1 MKKFYLGIDVG
12 STKCHAIIADESG
25 RAVGFGKGGA
35 GNWET
40 VGWENTRQVLHE
52 ILDLA
57 LESGGVSREQI
68 AGAGFGVAGFDWEED
83 RAPHQEI
90 IESLNLQAPYAL
102 VNDTIIGLVAG
113 ATKGWGV
120 VISGGTSNNCRG
132 RDQNG
137 REGRVTGS
145 GIPFGEYGGAYEI
158 VWKSIQA
165 VAAAWTRRGPPTKL
179 IDRFIEHSGAAD
191 IEDLISGIVRGR
203 YEFSSAQAPQVFEL
217 AEAGD
222 EVAREIIRWAGQQL
236 ADLALGVARQLDF
249 LDIVFEIV
257 LAGSLFK
264 GSPLLTDAL
273 KEEVLAVAPRAIF
286 TRLKEP
292 PVVGGV
298 LLGMEQAGVDFTGL
312 RGRLLETTSVLVQ
325 KQSGDG

>member
-83 RAPHQEI
+83 RAP
-90 IESLNLQAPYAL
+90 
-102 VNDTIIGLVAG
+102 
-113 ATKGWGV
+113 
-120 VISGGTSNNCRG
+120 RG